1 MKLAPYVDKLNGSS
15 EFKSFQKENKDAFMV
30 AGFFVLDLEGKHN
43 IHQIDYYIPSK
54 KKIAAF
60 TLDNHVTMQ
69 LLDLLNAKNPEKLDL
84 KTNMDLDQL
93 YGILEDEMKNRTI
106 TAEIKKI
113 IAVLQTIEGKKI
125 WNLSCVLSGM
135 GILNAHIED
144 SSKSVLKMEKKSI
157 LDFVQKMSPAE
168 YKAKLDEKKKG
179 NGEVHENVKKAV
191 KNVKEDVK
199 QQIEKLN
206 ELEAAIEQEK
216 DALVKQSKK
225 ESKKVKKK

>member
-1 MKLAPYVDKLNGSS
+1 MKLAPYVDKLNNSK
-15 EFKSFQKENKDAFMV
+15 EFKHFQKENKDAFMV
-30 AGFFVLDLEGKHN
+30 AGFFVLDFEGKN
-43 IHQIDYYIPSK
+43 NVHQIDYYVPSK

-69 LLDLLNAKNPEKLDL
+69 MLDLLNAKNPEKLDI

-93 YGILEDEMKNRTI
+93 SGILEDEMKNRTI

-113 IAVLQTIEGKKI
+113 IAVLQTIEGKKV

-135 GILNAHIED
+135 GILNAHVED

-157 LDFVQKMSPAE
+157 LDFVQKMNPE
-168 YKAKLDEKKKG
+168 EFKAKLDQKNNVAGKK
-179 NGEVHENVKKAV
+179 NQNVETAV
-191 KNVKEDVK
+191 ENVKEDVK

-206 ELEAAIEQEK
+206 QLEEAIEKEK
-216 DALVKQSKK
+216 GALTKESNK
-225 ESKKVKKK
+225 ESKKAKKR